1 MIARK
6 PRPSG
11 PKVEFPATHLL
22 ELLRLIDGD
31 KSLQIDLIAKL
42 KTHFQGV
49 TTKSA
54 IEFKLKEVAVREG
67 RKVDSTWRVLPEA
80 WVSIFSEMRDPD

>member
-1 MIARK
+1 
-6 PRPSG
+6 
-11 PKVEFPATHLL
+11 LL

-31 KSLQIDLIAKL
+31 KNLQIDLIKKL
-42 KTHFQGV
+42 QMHFQGV

-67 RKVDSTWRVLPEA
+67 RKVDSAWRVLPEA
-80 WVSIFSEMRDPD
+80 WVSDCLLWNGDNADISDCSWDCDVCCTTERD